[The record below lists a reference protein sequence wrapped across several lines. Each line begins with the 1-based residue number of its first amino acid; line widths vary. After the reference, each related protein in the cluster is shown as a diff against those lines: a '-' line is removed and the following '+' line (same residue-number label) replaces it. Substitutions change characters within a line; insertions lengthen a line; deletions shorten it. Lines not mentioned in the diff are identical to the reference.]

1 MSISIRSALH
11 PDLDLL
17 AYRVEGRDVHP
28 VTITPGTP
36 LDGAKP
42 FGLLQ
47 EVGGTV
53 GIPGLGEVAI
63 DAPGLYRIQ
72 SYAHKTSL
80 QWVVYDADVFTLA
93 ASVSSIFYH
102 LANEPKLQGGDPEGL
117 RQQHLQYALDN
128 AVRGK
133 VAGVCLTAANFFA
146 LVCNWLKLKAV
157 VWELENISTD
167 LKPFNTHA
175 MAEVYLD
182 SLDQPVLFD
191 IDRGRCFKNAAGEP
205 LSLQGF
211 MEHSRAGAP
220 LTIQVLTNKPYGG
233 YGPGSRIPTAMDVT
247 VDLYQ
252 LGGEAVDQDF
262 YHALGTA
269 EIVLGRKAYG
279 DTGQVT
285 TPLARERAKATLD
298 ADDGSIPDARRVM
311 LKQVLGMASSD
322 F

>member
-1 MSISIRSALH
+1 MPLSIRNALH

-17 AYRVEGRDVHP
+17 AYRVEGREIYP
-28 VTITPGTP
+28 VTVTPGAPGGT
-36 LDGAKP
+36 AKP
-42 FGLLQ
+42 FGLLL
-47 EVGGTV
+47 EAGGTV
-53 GIPGLGEVAI
+53 GIPGLGEVTI

-93 ASVSSIFYH
+93 ASISSIFYH

-146 LVCNWLKLKAV
+146 LVCNWLKLNAV

-175 MAEVYLD
+175 MAEVFVPDLD
-182 SLDQPVLFD
+182 KPVLFD
-191 IDRGRCFKNAAGEP
+191 IDRGRCFRDASGEP
-205 LSLQGF
+205 LSLQDF
-211 MEHSRAGAP
+211 MDHSRAGTP
-220 LTIQVLTNKPYGG
+220 LTIQVLTDKPYGG

-262 YHALGTA
+262 YQVLGTA

-285 TPLARERAKATLD
+285 TPLGRDLAQATL
-298 ADDGSIPDARRVM
+298 ATDDGTIPSGRKEILSRI
-311 LKQVLGMASSD
+311 LGLPVLE